1 MMKHWQRA
9 ISDMQVSVVNSPRLG
24 LITDVDGT
32 ISRIVADPDK
42 AVVTPGIRALLK
54 RLMTHLALVA
64 VVSGRSVADLRA
76 RLDLP
81 GLVYVGNHGFE
92 RWRDNQIEVAP
103 EAQAH
108 RPALEAALEALRD
121 QQQPGMLIED
131 KGATISVHYR
141 QTTDPEAVKA
151 AFLPIADQ
159 IAKQHSL
166 NLFHGRMVFELR
178 PPVEINKGIALEQL
192 ITQYH
197 LDAAIYMGD
206 DTTDADA
213 MLMARQLRQD
223 GRCKALGLAVVSE
236 DTPYVVRD
244 SADLF
249 LDDVADVEGFLAWLV
264 KARTASPS

>member
-1 MMKHWQRA
+1 MKHWLHA
-9 ISDMQVSVVNSPRLG
+9 ISDMQVSVVNNPCLG

-32 ISRIVADPDK
+32 ISPIVADPDR
-42 AVVTPGIRALLK
+42 AVVTPKIRALLE
-54 RLMTHLALVA
+54 RLVPHLALVA

-76 RLDLP
+76 RLNLP
-81 GLVYVGNHGFE
+81 GLVYIGNHGFE
-92 RWRDNQIEVAP
+92 WWRDNQIEVAP

-108 RPALEAALEALRD
+108 RPALQAALKALRD

-141 QTTDPEAVKA
+141 QTADPVAVKA
-151 AFLPIADQ
+151 AFSPVVDQ

-166 NLFHGRMVFELR
+166 TLFHGRMVFELR
-178 PPVEINKGIALEQL
+178 PPVEINKGTALEQL

-213 MLMARQLRQD
+213 MLMARQMSKN
-223 GRCKALGLAVVSE
+223 GRCHALGLAVVSE
-236 DTPYVVRD
+236 NTPYVVRD
-244 SADLF
+244 SADLS
-249 LDDVADVEGFLAWLV
+249 LDDVADVERFLAWLL